1 MRVTYVQIYCERIM
15 DLMAMADGDTSSHLR
30 VRGHDG
36 GDNFI
41 EGTPCGDGVG
51 GGRVW

>member
-15 DLMAMADGDTSSHLR
+15 DLMAMADGDTNSHLR

-41 EGTPCGDGVG
+41 EGTRREVVG
-51 GGRVW
+51 GDRVW